1 LTKPFTKEFNVGAMK
16 YRFMVTGYE
25 NDLDAIIHNLFP
37 AQGLVALGIEEPT
50 VVTNNLVIVVV

>member
-1 LTKPFTKEFNVGAMK
+1 MK